1 MRLSLFLS
9 LIRRKWKWIAG
20 GTAIVLVLAI
30 VATGLVGYLKVRQIV
45 GEIHHVPVHDLG
57 KRPPVYSTSSM
68 NLLVF
73 GSDSRAGLDHHQQVL
88 LHTGDVP
95 GNNTDTIM
103 VVHISPGRHR
113 ITVMSLPRDTMV
125 PYYQCDSGPGYPG
138 QQADPGASERI
149 N

>member
-1 MRLSLFLS
+1 MRLSMFLS

-30 VATGLVGYLKVRQIV
+30 VGTGLVGYLKVRQV
-45 GEIHHVPVHDLG
+45 VAEIHHVPVHDLG

-68 NLLVF
+68 NILVF

-88 LHTGDVP
+88 LHTGDATTG

-103 VVHISPGRHR
+103 VLHISPGRHL
-113 ITVMSLPRDTMV
+113 ITAMSIPRDMMV
-125 PYYQCDSGPGYPG
+125 PYYQCDGGGGYPG
-138 QQADPGASERI
+138 QQADPYAYE
-149 N
+149 